1 MAAKKKLTLY
11 FTEEMLKE
19 IKVEADRQD
28 RSISWLLQTAW
39 RLSRDE
45 IKSLPGVDEM
55 WGTAPGSAREAV

>member
-11 FTEEMLKE
+11 FTEEMLEE
-19 IKVEADRQD
+19 IKVEVTRQD

-45 IKSLPGVDEM
+45 IKGLPGVDEM
-55 WGTAPGSAREAV
+55 WGTAEGAREAV